1 MCYKKKFLRHF
12 QGNSRTLNIHFKHSL
27 SALASLSLVLFDQ
40 SFLAFRCL
48 FSLFVNLRGRPLPWF
63 LCLHCILHLSSYF
76 FAYPRLC
83 LASISFSTLYLPTSV
98 SHSCLSWP
106 FYFAPNSYPTQNL
119 GKSYFSYPTSQIQD
133 TDNISFLKLFL
144 VWCLHFVCLF
154 LSLYCKGQ

>member
-1 MCYKKKFLRHF
+1 MKRMCYKKKSLRHF

-48 FSLFVNLRGRPLPWF
+48 FSLFVNLLGRPLPWF

-98 SHSCLSWP
+98 SRSCLSWP
-106 FYFAPNSYPTQNL
+106 FFLPQIPTLPRIQVKVTFL
-119 GKSYFSYPTSQIQD
+119 TLLHRFRIQI
-133 TDNISFLKLFL
+133 IFLF
-144 VWCLHFVCLF
+144 
-154 LSLYCKGQ
+154 

>member
-1 MCYKKKFLRHF
+1 MKRMCHKKKFLRHF

-48 FSLFVNLRGRPLPWF
+48 FSLFVNLCGRPLPWF

-144 VWCLHFVCLF
+144 V
-154 LSLYCKGQ
+154 

>member
-1 MCYKKKFLRHF
+1 MKRMRYKKKFLRHF

-48 FSLFVNLRGRPLPWF
+48 FSLFVNLRGRPFPGF
-63 LCLHCILHLSSYF
+63 FAFIAFLHLSSYF
-76 FAYPRLC
+76 FAYPRFC
-83 LASISFSTLYLPTSV
+83 LASISFSALYLPTSV

-119 GKSYFSYPTSQIQD
+119 GKSYFSYRTS
-133 TDNISFLKLFL
+133 
-144 VWCLHFVCLF
+144 
-154 LSLYCKGQ
+154 